1 MDVNKFGMFIA
12 QCRKENNMTQAE
24 LALKIQV
31 TDKAV
36 SRWERGVGFPDI
48 NSLEPLAEALGISVL
63 ELMKSERIENNAYSN
78 DDTIDV
84 MKSAIELEKKNRKQ
98 EQTANALAVYTTI
111 LVALIFKISGNGNL
125 LGSIFFGLL
134 VSVAEIN
141 IYYLLEN
148 KEDSDSR
155 KIYGIIGAIAT
166 IIILII
172 LWFCWL
178 CKIY

>member
-48 NSLEPLAEALGISVL
+48 NSLESLAEALGISVL

-111 LVALIFKISGNGNL
+111 LVALIFKISGTGNL
-125 LGSIFFGLL
+125 LGSIFFGLF